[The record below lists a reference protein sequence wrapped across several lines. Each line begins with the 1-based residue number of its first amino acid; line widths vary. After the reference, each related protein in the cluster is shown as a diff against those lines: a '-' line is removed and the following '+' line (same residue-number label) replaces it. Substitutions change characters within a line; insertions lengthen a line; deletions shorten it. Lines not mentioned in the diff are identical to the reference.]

1 MLRSHTAGELT
12 AKDEKKSVTL
22 AGWVHRRRD
31 HGGLIFIDLR
41 DRYGLTQLVVHPD
54 DKEAFKTADA
64 ARPEW
69 VLRVTG
75 AVRKRPAGT
84 VNKDLATGEVEIAV
98 SEVEVLSR
106 AKTPPFEIDQ
116 GAPGE
121 EQEEGEHEGEVNE
134 DVRLKYRYLDLR
146 RGSGDGT
153 EGLGGRVIKRHEVIR
168 AIREYFDGQGFTE
181 VETPLLTS
189 SSPEGARD
197 FVVPSRLHPH
207 KFYALPQAPQLFK
220 QLLMA
225 GGLDRYY
232 QIARC
237 LRDED
242 MRGDRQP
249 EFTQLDVELSFA
261 EQEDVIALNEELAIK
276 LSKQFAKGKKIV
288 GPDGKAAK
296 AFPRLPYRE
305 VIDRYGTDRPD
316 TRFGMELV
324 DVTDA
329 VAKSEFKV
337 FTGAEQVKAIVVP
350 GKADISRGD
359 VDALVEFAQEQGAA
373 GLAWLKVPKANE
385 FDSPI
390 AKFLGADV
398 QKALHKK
405 LKAKPGDL
413 ALFVADK
420 PRTVAKVLS
429 ALRHKLGR
437 ELGLAKPDEFAFL
450 WVTDFPMYE
459 QDADTGKWDF
469 SHNPFSM
476 VADPDKLDGESL
488 DEVGGTQYDLVL
500 NGEEVAGGA
509 IRNHDPA
516 LLRKVFHKVGYTD
529 EHFEKGFGH
538 FLKAFDYGL
547 PPHGGIA
554 WGLDRFLMLLM

>member
-1 MLRSHTAGELT
+1 
-12 AKDEKKSVTL
+12 
-22 AGWVHRRRD
+22 VHRRRD

-41 DRYGLTQLVVHPD
+41 DRYGLTQLVIGPD

-69 VLRVTG
+69 VLRATG
-75 AVRKRPAGT
+75 MVRKRPAGT
-84 VNKDLATGEVEIAV
+84 VNKDLPTGEVEVTV
-98 SEVEVLSR
+98 SEVEVLAK
-106 AKTPPFEIDQ
+106 AKTPPFEID
-116 GAPGE
+116 
-121 EQEEGEHEGEVNE
+121 HEGSDGEVGE

-146 RGSGDGT
+146 R
-153 EGLGGRVIKRHEVIR
+153 EGLGGRVVKRHEVIKS
-168 AIREYFDGQGFTE
+168 IRDFYDGHGFTE

-249 EFTQLDVELSFA
+249 EFTQLDVEMSFVD
-261 EQEDVIALNEELAIK
+261 QEDVVALNEELAIQ
-276 LSKQFAKGKKIV
+276 LAKKFTKKKI
-288 GPDGKAAK
+288 AK
-296 AFPRLPYRE
+296 TPFLRLPYAE

-316 TRFGMELV
+316 IRFDMELT
-324 DVTDA
+324 DVTDV

-337 FTGAEQVKAIVVP
+337 FSEAKQVKAIVVP
-350 GKADISRGD
+350 GKADSSRGD
-359 VDALVEFAQEQGAA
+359 VDALTEFAKEQGAA
-373 GLAWLKVPKANE
+373 GLAWLKVPKVGE

-390 AKFLGADV
+390 AKFLAANV
-398 QKALHKK
+398 QKALHKA
-405 LKAKPGDL
+405 LKTKPGDL

-420 PRTVAKVLS
+420 PSVVAKTLA
-429 ALRHKLGR
+429 ALRYKLGR
-437 ELGLAKPDEFAFL
+437 ELGLASPDEFAFL

-459 QDADTGKWDF
+459 HDDETGKWDF

-476 VADPDKLDGESL
+476 VANPESL
-488 DEVGGTQYDLVL
+488 DRESLEEVAGTQYDLVL
-500 NGEEVAGGA
+500 NGEEIAGGA

-538 FLKAFDYGL
+538 FLKAFEYGI

-554 WGLDRFLMLLM
+554 WGLDRFLMLLMDQPNIREVIAFPKNQRGEDVMMQAPREIDEAQLRDIHIQLRKRS